1 MISLRTR
8 LLVILLAMFVIT
20 WGVVAWMAY
29 QRAFQEVEEVFDA
42 GLSQSVQVL
51 LTLAED
57 QALGPGDS
65 MVLQDHRDR
74 QELYNVPHKDL
85 TEYFV
90 VGDEVVGH
98 RYETKL
104 AFQIW
109 RGDELRLRSLTAPE
123 IPMADRIG
131 YTDQSFGNKD
141 WRVFGYRDPVDGI
154 VVYVAEQKD
163 IRAEL
168 ADYFTRD
175 TLMPLIIA
183 LPVLGIVL
191 WGGVR
196 NGLLPL
202 QRFAKDV
209 AQRRAEDANPLDA
222 TQAPNEVRSVAVS
235 INGLFSRVAKA
246 LDRERRFTAD
256 AAHELRTP
264 LASLKTQAQ
273 VALRSRNDEERN
285 AALQKIVSGVDRAT
299 HLVEQM
305 LTLARLEP
313 GASEAMFEKVDL
325 VQVAKEV
332 AIELDAQ
339 ANSKHIDLGVA
350 SEGEQAVTIKA
361 NRIAVA
367 IMIRNLIDNAIRYT
381 PEGGVVDVTLRNT
394 EGNSELTV
402 TDSGPGIAEI
412 ERERVLDRFY
422 RGQSG
427 AVATG
432 CGLGLSIVQRI
443 VDLHR
448 AKLEFATPPS
458 GKGLLVKVMF
468 NTGFDN

>member
-1 MISLRTR
+1 
-8 LLVILLAMFVIT
+8 MFVIA
-20 WGVVAWMAY
+20 WGVVALMAY
-29 QRAFQEVEEVFDA
+29 QRATQEIEEVFDA
-42 GLSQSVQVL
+42 GLSQSVQTL

-57 QALGPGDS
+57 EALGPGDPI
-65 MVLQDHRDR
+65 VLTDHRDR
-74 QELYNVPHKDL
+74 QELYNIPKERL
-85 TEYFV
+85 NEYFT

-104 AFQIW
+104 AFQVW

-123 IPMADRIG
+123 VPMAHSIG
-131 YTDQSFGNKD
+131 YTDQLFGNKN

-154 VVYVAEQKD
+154 VVYVAEQKE

-168 ADYFTRD
+168 AEYFTSD
-175 TLMPLIIA
+175 TLMPLILA
-183 LPVLGIVL
+183 LPVLGVVM
-191 WGGVR
+191 WAGVR

-202 QRFAKDV
+202 QRFARDV
-209 AQRRAEDANPLDA
+209 AQRRAEDANPLDTA
-222 TQAPNEVRSVAVS
+222 KTPDEVRSIAIS

-246 LDRERRFTAD
+246 LERERRFTAD

-285 AALQKIVSGVDRAT
+285 VALHQIVSGVDRAT
-299 HLVEQM
+299 RLIEQM

-313 GASEAMFEKVDL
+313 GSAEGIFVELDL
-325 VQVAKEV
+325 AQVAKEV
-332 AIELDAQ
+332 VMELDAQ
-339 ANSKHIDLGVA
+339 ANSKHIDLGVVA
-350 SEGEQAVTIKA
+350 EGEQSMTIKA

-367 IMIRNLIDNAIRYT
+367 ILIRNLVDNAIRYT
-381 PEGGVVDVTLRNT
+381 PEWGVVDVVLRNT
-394 EGNSELTV
+394 EGNCELTV
-402 TDSGPGIAEI
+402 TDNGPGVAES

-427 AVATG
+427 VVATG

-443 VDLHR
+443 ADLHR
-448 AKLEFATPPS
+448 AKIELATPPG
-458 GKGLLVKVMF
+458 GKGLLVKVTF
-468 NTGFDN
+468 KTGFDN